1 MESITAY
8 PPTAKVRQTH
18 KAILDTLEIPFD
30 EDADE
35 TDAQFLDGLCAAA
48 AEVKANING
57 SKPLPD
63 WKDIR
68 VKCPPN
74 DLRNQSNRRIFA

>member
-35 TDAQFLDGLCAAA
+35 TDAQFADETDAQFLDGLCAAA
-48 AEVKANING
+48 AEVKADING

-68 VKCPPN
+68 EQVKTKM
-74 DLRNQSNRRIFA
+74 SAE